1 MVALPLSQT
10 LKAKCELH
18 SSPYYDVHLTKNIH
32 TYIHVHT
39 VVCCAYGL
47 LFLLITMYVCTFR
60 IGKATGYKLSEL
72 SGLVEG
78 STLIIG
84 GKQIE
89 VNLFIYCMVQSKC
102 IATTPRTTHFSMSC
116 SGWDSNPRY
125 SANHVICNGIYV
137 YVFDR

>member
-32 TYIHVHT
+32 TCTYICTYSSVL
-39 VVCCAYGL
+39 CL
-47 LFLLITMYVCTFR
+47 ILLITMYVCTFR

>member
-1 MVALPLSQT
+1 MSST
-10 LKAKCELH
+10 LLH
-18 SSPYYDVHLTKNIH
+18 TMTYTLRK
-32 TYIHVHT
+32 TYIQYVHT

-89 VNLFIYCMVQSKC
+89 VNLHYIHTMYG
-102 IATTPRTTHFSMSC
+102 I
-116 SGWDSNPRY
+116 WD
-125 SANHVICNGIYV
+125 
-137 YVFDR
+137 